1 MTARVDLARAAL
13 AHGGIVADQLELRLA
28 PAEGVEVVQLLPASQ
43 LRHGKHGIS
52 TSIGDVF
59 VDEGRSLALELRLD
73 LKPGA
78 SGRLMEIV
86 LEGRAS
92 DGTSHR
98 VVATLD
104 VDIRAGART
113 VDRDAQR
120 EIILVQADA
129 ARAQARAQAD
139 RGAHPAAA
147 SILRVLVARIDGLE
161 GFVANDGSPLAELRE
176 QLVDEAANYER
187 KSTDAERMHQRKQSM
202 AYKSASPGYERPA
215 QQVRP
220 GIAALMHGIGGAVAG
235 KQFSLFTENSIGR
248 STANEIP
255 VESGNLSRRHAR
267 VMFVH
272 DRWVLQDLGSTN
284 GCVVNGSHITS
295 QQLADGDLLELGDAV
310 FRFQLVKP

>member
-28 PAEGVEVVQLLPASQ
+28 PADGVEVLQLLPASQ

-59 VDEGRSLALELRLD
+59 IDEGRSLALELRLD
-73 LKPGA
+73 LKAGA
-78 SGRLMEIV
+78 SGKLMEIAV
-86 LEGRAS
+86 EGRAA

-98 VVATLD
+98 VTATLQ
-104 VDIRAGART
+104 VDIRAGARM

-129 ARAQARAQAD
+129 ARTQARAQAD

-147 SILRVLVARIDGLE
+147 SILRLLVAKIDGLE

-202 AYKSASPGYERPA
+202 AYKSASPAYERPA
-215 QQVRP
+215 QHVRP
-220 GIAALMHGIGGAVAG
+220 GIAAMLYGIGGAVAG
-235 KQFSLFTENSIGR
+235 AQFRLFAENSIGR
-248 STANEIP
+248 STSNEIP
-255 VESGNLSRRHAR
+255 VASGNLSRRHAR

-272 DRWVLQDLGSTN
+272 NQWMIQDLGSTN
-284 GCVVNGSHITS
+284 GCVVNGNRITS
-295 QQLADGDLLELGDAV
+295 HQLREGDLLELGDAV